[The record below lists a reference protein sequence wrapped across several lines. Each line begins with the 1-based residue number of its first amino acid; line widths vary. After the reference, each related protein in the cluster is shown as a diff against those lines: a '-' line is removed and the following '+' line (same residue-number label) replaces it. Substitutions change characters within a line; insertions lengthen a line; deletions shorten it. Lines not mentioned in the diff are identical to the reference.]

1 MKRTNVNLQRIQ
13 QVVGEWIDRNAYI
26 ALRISL
32 GVVFF
37 WFGFLKFFPD
47 VSPAQDV
54 ATRTISVMTFGLIPE
69 RLSILLLATWE
80 CAIGIGFLTGR
91 FQRFTLILLFGQMIG
106 TFTPLFFFP
115 GEVFRI
121 APIVPTLEGQYII
134 KNIVIV
140 SAGLVIG
147 ARVLRNR

>member
-1 MKRTNVNLQRIQ
+1 MKTSKINLQTIQ
-13 QVVGEWIDRNAYI
+13 QAVGEWMNRNAYT
-26 ALRISL
+26 ALRVSL

-37 WFGFLKFFPD
+37 WFGFLKFFPN

-54 ATRTISVMTFGLIPE
+54 AIRTISVMTFGLIPE

-80 CAIGIGFLTGR
+80 CAIGIGFLTGQL
-91 FQRFTLILLFGQMIG
+91 QRFTLLLLFGQMIG

-121 APIVPTLEGQYII
+121 APLVPTLEGQYII

-140 SAGLVIG
+140 CAGFVIG
-147 ARVLRNR
+147 AKVLRKG

>member
-1 MKRTNVNLQRIQ
+1 MKTIKIDLQTMQ
-13 QVVGEWIDRNAYI
+13 QVVGEWMNRNAYT
-26 ALRISL
+26 ALRVSL

-54 ATRTISVMTFGLIPE
+54 AIRTIGVMTFGLIPE
-69 RLSILLLATWE
+69 KISIFLLAIWE
-80 CAIGIGFLTGR
+80 CAIGLGFLTGR
-91 FQRFTLILLFGQMIG
+91 FQRFTLLLLFGQMLG

-121 APIVPTLEGQYII
+121 APVVPTLEGQYII

-140 SAGLVIG
+140 SAGFVIG
-147 ARVLRNR
+147 ARVLRKN